1 MKSTLLAIVIT
12 MFVSALYAV
21 QNLDVVKIRFMF
33 GEWAFPQ
40 GVWDIVLFCAG
51 AALMWLVST
60 FAGYEKR
67 GEYKKQINELSCKL
81 QSAEA
86 EKNNLIASI
95 AALKNKI
102 NDDTQI
108 KDSLQDDTILTASF
122 ENVDHGENREQ

>member
-40 GVWDIVLFCAG
+40 GVWDIILFCTGAG
-51 AALMWLVST
+51 LMWLVSM

-86 EKNNLIASI
+86 EKNSLLVSV
-95 AALKNKI
+95 AALKNSI
-102 NDDTQI
+102 NEVSQV
-108 KDSLQDDTILTASF
+108 KDSQQSDTVSTPSADNADCT
-122 ENVDHGENREQ
+122 ENKER